1 MANTTSGTTTFDKTF
16 AIDEI
21 IEESYERIGIQGVSG
36 NQLRTARRSLN
47 IMFQEWGNR
56 GLHYW
61 EVANN
66 SITLVDGQA
75 EYTMFRS
82 TGDGTSSATAVY
94 GVDDILEAVYRN
106 ASSVDTSLTKI
117 DRSTYQG
124 LANKGSEG
132 TPSQYFVQRFIDKVT
147 ITLYLTPGSSQ
158 AGNFVN
164 FYYVK
169 RIQDV
174 GNYTNAT
181 DVPYRFV
188 PCMASGLAYYL
199 SQKFKPQLTQQMK
212 LLYEDE
218 LQRALQED
226 GSSSSS
232 YITPKLII
240 QMSNFARGKYA
251 QFISDRSGMAFP
263 YKEMV
268 TEWNGAKVHISEYEP
283 KQPQPKPVEQILK
296 VYNKLDLQ
304 EQNYLQQIFYL
315 LILLQQKMLE
325 VELEVYIVFL
335 IPIVEYKSETM

>member
-21 IEESYERIGIQGVSG
+21 IEESYERIGLQNVSG
-36 NQLRTARRSLN
+36 NQLRMARRSLN

-75 EYTMFRS
+75 TYTMFRS
-82 TGDGTSSATAVY
+82 TDDGTSSATAVY

-106 ASSVDTSLTKI
+106 SSSVDTPLTKI
-117 DRSTYQG
+117 NRSTYQG
-124 LANKGSEG
+124 LSNKTSEG

-147 ITLYLTPGSSQ
+147 ITLYLTPGSTE
-158 AGNFVN
+158 AGNTIN
-164 FYYVK
+164 YYYVK

-174 GNYTNAT
+174 GDYTNAT

-199 SQKFKPQLTQQMK
+199 SQKFKPELTQNMK

-218 LQRALQED
+218 LQRALAED

-232 YITPKLII
+232 FITPK
-240 QMSNFARGKYA
+240 
-251 QFISDRSGMAFP
+251 
-263 YKEMV
+263 
-268 TEWNGAKVHISEYEP
+268 
-283 KQPQPKPVEQILK
+283 
-296 VYNKLDLQ
+296 
-304 EQNYLQQIFYL
+304 NYY
-315 LILLQQKMLE
+315 
-325 VELEVYIVFL
+325 
-335 IPIVEYKSETM
+335 PNA

>member
-21 IEESYERIGIQGVSG
+21 IEEAYERIGMQGVSG
-36 NQLRTARRSLN
+36 NQLRMARRSLN

-75 EYTMFRS
+75 TYTMFRS
-82 TGDGTSSATAVY
+82 TGDGTSDATAVY
-94 GVDDILEAVYRN
+94 GVDDVLEAVYRN
-106 ASSVDTSLTKI
+106 SSNVDTPLTKI
-117 DRSTYQG
+117 NRSTYQG
-124 LANKGSEG
+124 LSNKTSEG

-147 ITLYLTPGSSQ
+147 ITLYLTPGSTE
-158 AGNFVN
+158 AGNTIN
-164 FYYVK
+164 YYYVK

-199 SQKFKPQLTQQMK
+199 SQKFKPELTQNMK

-218 LQRALQED
+218 LQRALAED

-232 YITPKLII
+232 YITPKTYYP
-240 QMSNFARGKYA
+240 N
-251 QFISDRSGMAFP
+251 
-263 YKEMV
+263 V
-268 TEWNGAKVHISEYEP
+268 
-283 KQPQPKPVEQILK
+283 
-296 VYNKLDLQ
+296 
-304 EQNYLQQIFYL
+304 
-315 LILLQQKMLE
+315 
-325 VELEVYIVFL
+325 
-335 IPIVEYKSETM
+335 